1 MLSNDDRFYCVCCG
15 QLLEKKEADVLFR
28 TGYFRVVHQL
38 GCCLACELKQ
48 SHAADLPDHQHLRTN
63 HSHQDSLPLA
73 STTSLDDHSN
83 PAATVIEPNSMTH
96 WDQMFKSD
104 RVASVS
110 VFH

>member
-48 SHAADLPDHQHLRTN
+48 SHAADLPDHQPLR
-63 HSHQDSLPLA
+63 SRRLEQGSLPFSSTASLA
-73 STTSLDDHSN
+73 DRSH
-83 PAATVIEPNSMTH
+83 PAASVIEPLGTTR
-96 WDQMFKSD
+96 WDHLTRADSA
-104 RVASVS
+104 ASVP